1 LTNSPSREIGI
12 AVDGGLLH
20 VGVWGPDSG
29 DVPVVLAVHGITASH
44 LSWAPVARQLPDVRL
59 VAPDLR
65 GRGRSAHLPGPW
77 GMARHAEDLA
87 RVVEALAVPEVLV
100 AGHSMG
106 AFAAVVFNH
115 MYPALVRQLLLV
127 DGGLPLPLPP
137 NLSAEELTALIL
149 GPALARLSMTFPD
162 RNAYREF
169 WRRHPA
175 FATDWNSDVEAYVD
189 YDLVGQEPEL
199 VSCVRPE
206 AVREDSKDQIEGAAL
221 RGATSA
227 LVSRRLLFLRAP
239 RGLLGE
245 PPGLYPEELL
255 GSYASTFPQMRCRTV
270 PDVNHYTLLL
280 SDRGAAA
287 VAGEIRALL
296 AEQH

>member
-1 LTNSPSREIGI
+1 
-12 AVDGGLLH
+12 
-20 VGVWGPDSG
+20 
-29 DVPVVLAVHGITASH
+29 
-44 LSWAPVARQLPDVRL
+44 
-59 VAPDLR
+59 
-65 GRGRSAHLPGPW
+65 
-77 GMARHAEDLA
+77 MARHAEDLA
-87 RVVEALAVPEVLV
+87 RVVEALDVPNVLV

-115 MYPALVRQLLLV
+115 MYPALVRRLLLV
-127 DGGLPLPLPP
+127 DGGLPLPVPP
-137 NLSAEELTALIL
+137 DLSADQLTALIL
-149 GPALARLSMTFPD
+149 GPALARLSMTFPN

-199 VSCVRPE
+199 VSRVRPE

-221 RGATSA
+221 REATSA
-227 LVSRRLLFLRAP
+227 LVSLPLVFLRAP

-255 GSYASTFPQMRCRTV
+255 GSYASAFPEMRYRTV

-280 SDRGAAA
+280 RERGAAA

-296 AEQH
+296 AEQR

>member
-44 LSWAPVARQLPDVRL
+44 LLWAPVARQLPDARL

-149 GPALARLSMTFPD
+149 GPALARLSMTFAD

-206 AVREDSKDQIEGAAL
+206 AVREDSKDQIQGAAL
-221 RGATSA
+221 REATSA
-227 LVSRRLLFLRAP
+227 LVSHRFVFLRAP
-239 RGLLGE
+239 RGLQGE

-255 GSYASTFPQMRCRTV
+255 GSYASTFPQTRCRTV

-280 SDRGAAA
+280 SERGAAA

>member
-1 LTNSPSREIGI
+1 MRGREIDI

-20 VGVWGPDSG
+20 VGVWGPDTD
-29 DVPVVLAVHGITASH
+29 DVPVVLAVHGITASY
-44 LSWAPVARQLPDVRL
+44 LSWAPVARQLTDVRL
-59 VAPDLR
+59 IAPDLR
-65 GRGRSAHLPGPW
+65 GRGRSADLPGPW

-87 RVVEALAVPEVLV
+87 RVVKALAAPEVLV

-106 AFAAVVFNH
+106 AFVAVVFNH
-115 MYPALVRQLLLV
+115 MYPALARQLLLV

-137 NLSAEELTALIL
+137 NLSAEQLTALVL
-149 GPALARLSMTFPD
+149 GPALSRLSMTFPD

-175 FATDWNSDVEAYVD
+175 LATDWNADVEAYVD
-189 YDLVGQEPEL
+189 YDLVGQKPAL

-221 RGATSA
+221 REAISA
-227 LVSRRLLFLRAP
+227 LASRRVVLLRAP

-245 PPGLYPEELL
+245 PPGLYPEQLL
-255 GSYASTFPQMRCRTV
+255 GSYAIASPGLRYRTV
-270 PDVNHYTLLL
+270 PDVNHYTMLL
-280 SDRGAAA
+280 SERGAAA

-296 AEQH
+296 AEPH

>member
-1 LTNSPSREIGI
+1 
-12 AVDGGLLH
+12 
-20 VGVWGPDSG
+20 
-29 DVPVVLAVHGITASH
+29 
-44 LSWAPVARQLPDVRL
+44 
-59 VAPDLR
+59 
-65 GRGRSAHLPGPW
+65 
-77 GMARHAEDLA
+77 MARHAEDLA
-87 RVVEALAVPEVLV
+87 RVVEASAVPEVLL

-106 AFAAVVFNH
+106 AFGAVVFNH

-127 DGGLPLPLPP
+127 DGGLPLPSPP
-137 NLSAEELTALIL
+137 NLSAEQLTARVL
-149 GPALARLSMTFPD
+149 GPALSRLSMTFPD

-169 WRRHPA
+169 WRKHPA

-189 YDLVGQEPEL
+189 YDLVRRESAM

-206 AVREDSKDQIEGAAL
+206 AVREDSRDLIEGAAL
-221 RGATSA
+221 REAISA
-227 LVSRRLLFLRAP
+227 LASRRVVLLRAP

-245 PPGLYPEELL
+245 PPGLYPEQLL
-255 GSYASTFPQMRCRTV
+255 SSYATAFPGMRYRTV

-280 SDRGAAA
+280 SERGAAA

>member
-12 AVDGGLLH
+12 AVDGGLLR

-59 VAPDLR
+59 IAPDLR
-65 GRGRSAHLPGPW
+65 GRGRSADLPGPW

-87 RVVEALAVPEVLV
+87 RVVKALDAPNVIV

-115 MYPALVRQLLLV
+115 MYPALVRRLLLV

-137 NLSAEELTALIL
+137 NLSADQLTALIL
-149 GPALARLSMTFPD
+149 GPALTRLSMTFPD

-189 YDLVGQEPEL
+189 YDLVGEEPEL

-221 RGATSA
+221 REATSA
-227 LVSRRLLFLRAP
+227 LVSLRLVFLRAP
-239 RGLLGE
+239 RGLQGE
-245 PPGLYPEELL
+245 PPGLYPDELL
-255 GSYASTFPQMRCRTV
+255 GSYASVFPEMRYRTV

-280 SDRGAAA
+280 SERGAAA

>member
-1 LTNSPSREIGI
+1 MRGREIDI

-29 DVPVVLAVHGITASH
+29 DVPVVLAIHGVTASY
-44 LSWAPVARQLPDVRL
+44 LSWAPVARQLSDVRL
-59 VAPDLR
+59 IAPDLR
-65 GRGRSAHLPGPW
+65 GRGRSAGLPGPW

-87 RVVEALAVPEVLV
+87 RAVKALAVPEVLV
-100 AGHSMG
+100 VGHSMG

-115 MYPALVRQLLLV
+115 TYPALARQLLLV

-137 NLSAEELTALIL
+137 NLNAEQLTALVL
-149 GPALARLSMTFPD
+149 GPALSRLSMTFPD

-175 FATDWNSDVEAYVD
+175 FATDWNADVEAYVD
-189 YDLVGQEPEL
+189 YDLVGQEPAL

-206 AVREDSKDQIEGAAL
+206 AVREDSIDQIEGAAL
-221 RGATSA
+221 REAISA
-227 LVSRRLLFLRAP
+227 LASRRAVLLRAP
-239 RGLLGE
+239 HGLLGE
-245 PPGLYPEELL
+245 PPGLYREQLL
-255 GSYASTFPQMRCRTV
+255 GSYATAFPGMRYVTV

-280 SDRGAAA
+280 SERGAAA

-296 AEQH
+296 AEPH

>member
-12 AVDGGLLH
+12 AVDGGLLR

-44 LSWAPVARQLPDVRL
+44 LSWAGVARQLPDVRL
-59 VAPDLR
+59 IAPDLR
-65 GRGRSAHLPGPW
+65 GRGRSADLPGPW

-87 RVVEALAVPEVLV
+87 RVVRALHAPNVIV

-115 MYPALVRQLLLV
+115 MYPALVRRLLLV

-137 NLSAEELTALIL
+137 NLSADQLTALIL
-149 GPALARLSMTFPD
+149 GPALTRLSMTFPD

-189 YDLVGQEPEL
+189 YDLVGEEPEL

-221 RGATSA
+221 REATSA
-227 LVSRRLLFLRAP
+227 LVSLRLVFLRAP
-239 RGLLGE
+239 RGLQGE
-245 PPGLYPEELL
+245 PPGLYPDELL
-255 GSYASTFPQMRCRTV
+255 GSYASVFPEMRYRTV

-280 SDRGAAA
+280 SKRGAAA

>member
-1 LTNSPSREIGI
+1 MHPREIDI

-29 DVPVVLAVHGITASH
+29 DVPVVLAIHGITASY
-44 LSWAPVARQLPDVRL
+44 LSWAPVARQLSEIRF

-65 GRGRSAHLPGPW
+65 GRGRSAGLPGPW

-87 RVVEALAVPEVLV
+87 TVVNALAVPEVLV
-100 AGHSMG
+100 VGHSMG

-115 MYPALVRQLLLV
+115 RYPALAPQLLLV

-137 NLSAEELTALIL
+137 NLNAEQLTALVL
-149 GPALARLSMTFPD
+149 GPALSRLSMTFPD

-189 YDLVGQEPEL
+189 YDLVGQEPAL

-221 RGATSA
+221 REAISA
-227 LVSRRLLFLRAP
+227 LASRRVVLLRAP

-245 PPGLYPEELL
+245 PPGLYPEPLL
-255 GSYASTFPQMRCRTV
+255 DSYVTVFPGMRYVTV

-280 SDRGAAA
+280 SERGAAA

-296 AEQH
+296 AEQY